1 MKRIF
6 ASMLALVLPTSCGQV
21 DATTD
26 VKEEFFSVRLPGQ
39 WTALPRSEDRGLFVY
54 ESLVLGEHLTVS
66 VFMATPPL
74 GESEVEST
82 FEEFVRTRRQA
93 EVAEDPTIVL
103 LDTKV
108 ERPGVGLGVTG
119 FYQGR
124 SSADRFV
131 GNYTI
136 VNSAGIANF
145 YYEATKLPPQ
155 RFAERVL
162 AILGDLSFVTP
173 EN

>member
-39 WTALPRSEDRGLFVY
+39 WTALPRSEDQGLFIY
-54 ESLVLGEHLTVS
+54 ESPELGEHLTVS
-66 VFMATPPL
+66 IFMATPPL
-74 GESEVEST
+74 GESEVEGT

-93 EVAEDPTIVL
+93 EVTEDPTVVL
-103 LDTKV
+103 MDTKV
-108 ERPGVGLGVTG
+108 ERPGVGVTG
-119 FYQGR
+119 FFQGR

-131 GNYTI
+131 GDYTI